1 MAVQKK
7 RFAIEKALIEKRF
20 RFLSHFF
27 PYILLIRKKRLLNQL
42 KKKKRLRLPI
52 YLIEKAYRS

>member
-7 RFAIEKALIEKRF
+7 RFAIEKAPIEKKF

-27 PYILLIRKKRLLNQL
+27 PYILLIRKKRLLNQP
-42 KKKKRLRLPI
+42 KKKKDYV
-52 YLIEKAYRS
+52 YLYI